1 MQSDQGIHRVQVCLI
16 WVSKWVLALEHGL
29 PMPRWKS
36 WAIPQPAADR
46 GSWLLL
52 IRKPVWENLGVAWN
66 RPSQSCPG
74 RSQIVPPAAQH
85 GPHPIWQR
93 EHLEAML
100 SSNSWAKKWVNRAD
114 CSQSQASGP
123 VWPQNFGA
131 WISLSQYHNKEHY
144 WLSSCCLRCTQAGK
158 LVRRLTLLNTAF
170 NRPNQGNLPEHTGSY
185 TAPNGTV

>member
-74 RSQIVPPAAQH
+74 RSQIVLPAAQH
-85 GPHPIWQR
+85 CPHPIWQR
-93 EHLEAML
+93 TPGSYVIQQLL
-100 SSNSWAKKWVNRAD
+100 SQEVGEQSWLLSEP
-114 CSQSQASGP
+114 SQ
-123 VWPQNFGA
+123 WPSLTTELGA
-131 WISLSQYHNKEHY
+131 WISLSQYHNKQHY
-144 WLSSCCLRCTQAGK
+144 WLSSCCLRCTRAGK

-185 TAPNGTV
+185 TAPDGTV